1 LATRFVERL
10 TEFAS
15 HDVPNI
21 DMASAVDRAREFQ
34 ESARQLD
41 DLSETWRGRIRAG
54 AGDDG
59 DRAADLLNHAQ
70 LRLSRI
76 LVPVASTAVGSYG
89 QDRYGHAWQTQ
100 MIPSLVP
107 YSKLASFSRDSE
119 EFQTW
124 WVAMVRARNRV
135 TDALEQASAELRETL
150 EELR

>member
-1 LATRFVERL
+1 MP
-10 TEFAS
+10 
-15 HDVPNI
+15 DI
-21 DMASAVDRAREFQ
+21 DMQGVVQQARDFE
-34 ESARQLD
+34 ALAGQLD
-41 DLSETWRGRIRAG
+41 EQSDAWRRRINAG
-54 AGDDG
+54 AEADAGH
-59 DRAADLLNHAQ
+59 AAELLNQVQ

-76 LVPVASTAVGSYG
+76 LVPIASTAVGPYG

-107 YSKLASFSRDSE
+107 YPNVTGYDRDSE

-135 TDALEQASAELRETL
+135 SDALRQAGHELRETL